1 MKKWFGLELALL
13 VSLLACSPDS
23 DGKSFV
29 NASGDEPTEEKK
41 RNRSFPVILSASRW
55 GCM

>member
-23 DGKSFV
+23 DGKSSV

-41 RNRSFPVILSASRW
+41 GTGASL
-55 GCM
+55 